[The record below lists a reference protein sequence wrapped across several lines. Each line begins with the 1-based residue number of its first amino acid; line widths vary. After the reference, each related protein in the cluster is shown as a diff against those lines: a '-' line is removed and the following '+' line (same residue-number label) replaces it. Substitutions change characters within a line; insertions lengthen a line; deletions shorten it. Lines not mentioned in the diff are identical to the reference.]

1 MLLAHQMNSD
11 IAVARKAIG
20 DATAKARGRVLDL
33 GQGNIDAI
41 VDAALEVAEE
51 ARRFADLMRQQSLN
65 ARGNLSVVG
74 HA

>member
-1 MLLAHQMNSD
+1 MNSD

-65 ARGNLSVVG
+65 ARGHLSVVG

>member
-1 MLLAHQMNSD
+1 MNSD